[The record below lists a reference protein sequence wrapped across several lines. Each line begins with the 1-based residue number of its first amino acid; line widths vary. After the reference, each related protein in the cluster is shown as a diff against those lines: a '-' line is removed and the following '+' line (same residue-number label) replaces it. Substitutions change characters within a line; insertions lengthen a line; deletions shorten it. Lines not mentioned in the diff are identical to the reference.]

1 MTTQW
6 VEIGY
11 VAGPHGTRGE
21 LKLRLHHQ
29 DSLACLQGGEVTLRC
44 PTSSTIQTYAL
55 TSFREGGK
63 TWIAGLEGI
72 RNRSDAVGCKGY
84 TLVTEAEVESGDE
97 VLLEALRGVTVIDEQ
112 AGTLGK
118 VTGFMFTNIDI
129 LVVCNSAGD
138 EVLIPVLENT
148 LKEVRLSENEIVVQ
162 TPEGLLEV

>member
-44 PTSSTIQTYAL
+44 PTSATIQTYAL
-55 TSFREGGK
+55 TSSSRGRKNVDRRFG
-63 TWIAGLEGI
+63 GI

-84 TLVTEAEVESGDE
+84 TLVTETEVESGDE
-97 VLLEALRGVTVIDEQ
+97 VLLGAAR
-112 AGTLGK
+112 
-118 VTGFMFTNIDI
+118 
-129 LVVCNSAGD
+129 
-138 EVLIPVLENT
+138 
-148 LKEVRLSENEIVVQ
+148 RYRHR
-162 TPEGLLEV
+162 